1 MNIFEKIVTKMTS
14 STVKGGIDK
23 RTKLGKAAAASGI
36 VSIYEFMGLSSA
48 NSKGGLLVL
57 AFMTV
62 IILDIISYL
71 QMMIFFG
78 WENSFSLIY
87 LYSTPAVK
95 GIFMLLIFICL
106 WSCIPLILYLGLLIL
121 FEASL
126 ILIVLIT
133 MLLTMM

>member
-1 MNIFEKIVTKMTS
+1 MTS

-87 LYSTPAVK
+87 LYFDGAVK